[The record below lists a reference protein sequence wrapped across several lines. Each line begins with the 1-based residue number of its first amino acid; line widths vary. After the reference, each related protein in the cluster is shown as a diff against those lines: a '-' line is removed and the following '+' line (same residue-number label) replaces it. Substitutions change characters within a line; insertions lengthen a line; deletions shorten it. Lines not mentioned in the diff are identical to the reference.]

1 MLRFKVIRLTK
12 EGFVQVKGPIKIVIL
27 VPFVLRIVYF
37 IVYCRLCK
45 VELRTEG
52 RIRYW
57 SLDFPNKIVTHLIWG
72 NPYNVTWLG
81 VNNMV
86 QTIKRASKRKRYR
99 ISDGALCAG

>member
-37 IVYCRLCK
+37 IVYRRLCK

-57 SLDFPNKIVTHLIWG
+57 SLDFQNKIVTLPHLG
-72 NPYNVTWLG
+72 RSVQCHLARRQQHGPDNQTSAKEEKVPYF
-81 VNNMV
+81 
-86 QTIKRASKRKRYR
+86 
-99 ISDGALCAG
+99 